1 MITALIRRTVS
12 HGRVIVFGA
21 ILFGLLAAAVG
32 STTLGK
38 MTNDSDSPTAESVL
52 TAERL
57 TKAAGMS
64 ADLDIVAI
72 VSPTGGIKST
82 QGRYRVSEVALKFF
96 SDEGVANVQSF
107 LNSDSPALIS
117 KDGKSAIVSV
127 QFKSGVDRNALAK
140 SISEQFKDQ
149 PDVALGGVS
158 VTGVEIGDRVAGDLS
173 KAELFALPI
182 LFLLAL
188 WIFRGVVAA
197 TVTIGIGILA
207 IVTTLMVLRGV
218 VEITSIS
225 SYVLNLVTGLGLGL
239 AIDYCLFIMSRYREE
254 TVLYG
259 YTPRAALAAGVAAG
273 RTVFFSALTVAVS
286 MSSLMLFPQKF
297 LFSMGVGGAAV
308 TLVSATVSIVVLPA
322 ILALLGRRID
332 SLTLPGSDRARRKD
346 TGLVHKIVWY
356 RLAKWTM
363 RHAKP
368 VLVASLILVA
378 TLAWPALSTK
388 FSNINVDSLPTTS
401 AVRTVAER
409 VATEFP
415 NSGGTTINVAV
426 EAPADAQA
434 QVTALAQRVAKLPH
448 VVLPAPPVYL
458 GSDTWSLSAVVFAGP
473 FSQAAETALHGIR
486 SLPSPNK
493 MLVGGETAAFVD
505 NEESMLSHLP
515 MAALVVGLAVML
527 VIFLLTGSVV
537 LPVKTLLV
545 NILNVSMTIGVLV
558 WIFQY
563 GHLEGPLHY
572 ESTGA
577 IDLSQPILVMVI
589 GFGLST
595 DYGVFLL
602 ARIKESYD
610 HDGDNV
616 EAVATG
622 VGRSGRIISSAA
634 LLLCVAVGAFS
645 SSSVLFIKQLGV
657 GTAVAVLLD
666 ATIIRAFLVPSAMRL
681 MSTANWWAPGPLRRF
696 HNRYGVSESGPAIV
710 PDGGPPKLVLIP
722 SPPPPPVPQLTLV
735 RSPAPEP
742 TGERTIL
749 LPPPPPIVRQPA
761 PPEITGE
768 QPAVS
773 EPRRHRRIER
783 GGSTGKHRQRP

>member
-21 ILFGLLAAAVG
+21 ILFGLLAAVVG
-32 STTLGK
+32 STTLSK

-52 TAERL
+52 TAQRL
-57 TKAAGMS
+57 TNAAGMS

-72 VSPTGGIKST
+72 VSPKGGIAST
-82 QGRYRVSEVALKFF
+82 AGRYRVSQVALKFF
-96 SDEGVANVQSF
+96 NDEGVANVQSY
-107 LNSDSPALIS
+107 LNSNSPALVS

-127 QFKSGVDRNALAK
+127 QFKSGVDRNVLAK
-140 SISEQFKDQ
+140 SISEQFKGE

-158 VTGVEIGDRVAGDLS
+158 VTGLEIGDRVAGDLS
-173 KAELFALPI
+173 KAELFALPL

-197 TVTIGIGILA
+197 TVTIGIGVLA
-207 IVTTLMVLRGV
+207 IVTTLMLLRGV

-259 YTPRAALAAGVAAG
+259 YTPRAALAAGMAAG
-273 RTVFFSALTVAVS
+273 RTVIFSALTVAAS
-286 MSSLMLFPQKF
+286 MSALMLFPQKF
-297 LFSMGVGGAAV
+297 LFSMGVGGALV
-308 TLVSATVSIVVLPA
+308 TLVSATVSIIVLPA
-322 ILALLGRRID
+322 ALVLLGHRID
-332 SLTLPGSDRARRKD
+332 SLTLPGSARARRKD
-346 TGLVHKIVWY
+346 TGHVHKIVWY
-356 RLAKWTM
+356 RLAKWVM
-363 RHAKP
+363 RHAKV

-378 TLAWPALSTK
+378 TLAWPALSTR
-388 FSNINVDSLPTTS
+388 FSNINVNSLPTNS
-401 AVRTVAER
+401 VVRTVSER
-409 VATEFP
+409 VASEFP

-426 EAPADAQA
+426 EAPKEAQA
-434 QVTALAQRVAKLPH
+434 EVTTLAQRVAKVPH
-448 VVLPAPPVYL
+448 VVVPAAPVFL
-458 GSDTWSLSAVVFAGP
+458 GSDTWSLSAVVFDGP
-473 FSQAAETALHGIR
+473 FSQAAENALHDIR
-486 SLPSPNK
+486 ELPSPNK
-493 MLVGGETAAFVD
+493 LLVGGETAAFVD
-505 NEESMLSHLP
+505 NEQSMLAHLP
-515 MAALVVGLAVML
+515 MAALVVAIAVML

-558 WIFQY
+558 WIFQW
-563 GHLEGPLHY
+563 GHLEGPLHFQ
-572 ESTGA
+572 STGA
-577 IDLSQPILVMVI
+577 IDLSQPILVAVI

-595 DYGVFLL
+595 DYGVFLM

-645 SSSVLFIKQLGV
+645 TSSVLFIKQLGV

-681 MSTANWWAPGPLRRF
+681 MSTANWWAPAPLRRF
-696 HNRYGVSESGPAIV
+696 HDRYGVTEGGPVVV
-710 PDGGPPKLVLIP
+710 PDGSAPKLVLIP
-722 SPPPPPVPQLTLV
+722 SPPPAPAPQLTLV
-735 RSPAPEP
+735 RSPAEP
-742 TGERTIL
+742 APTAERTVL
-749 LPPPPPIVRQPA
+749 LPPPIVRQPA

-768 QPAVS
+768 QPAVT
-773 EPRRHRRIER
+773 EPRRHRRIES
-783 GGSTGKHRQRP
+783 GGSTGKHRHRP